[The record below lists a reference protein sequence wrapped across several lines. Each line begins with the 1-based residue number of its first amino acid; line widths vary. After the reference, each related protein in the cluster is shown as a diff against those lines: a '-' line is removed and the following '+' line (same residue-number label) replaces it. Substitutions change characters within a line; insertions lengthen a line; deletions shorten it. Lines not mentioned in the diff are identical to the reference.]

1 MLAAMRNIMAR
12 KAFHA
17 MPLNP
22 GTKLGPYEVIG
33 LLGSGG
39 MGEVYR
45 AKDTR
50 LGREVAIKVLPDG
63 FAKDTD
69 RLRRFEQEAR
79 TIAAL
84 NHPNI
89 LGIHDIGTHEG
100 RPYLVSELL
109 VGETLR
115 EKVDQGPIAVKRAI
129 EYAKGIA
136 LGLAAAHN
144 KGIVHRDPKPENVFV
159 TRDGHVKVLDF
170 GLAKLILPEES
181 VENAQTMTSP
191 ATVPGMVMG
200 TMGYM
205 SPEQVKGET
214 TDARSDIFSF
224 GAVLY
229 EMLIGQRAFKRGTGA
244 ETMTAILREEVP
256 ELAESG
262 WQGPP
267 ALEKILNRCLE
278 KSPERRFQS
287 ASDLGFAIE
296 SLSGTST
303 GSGSQVHRA
312 MEVKR
317 NWWPWLA
324 GAAALVIVGVGTWFA
339 GKSTVTKEELSFK
352 RLTYDKGYLSNA
364 RFAKDGETILYS
376 ARWNDDP

>member
-1 MLAAMRNIMAR
+1 MALA
-12 KAFHA
+12 
-17 MPLNP
+17 P
-22 GTKLGPYEVIG
+22 GTKLGPYEVVA

-50 LGREVAIKVLPDG
+50 LGRDVAVKVLPDA
-63 FAKDTD
+63 FAKDAD

-89 LGIHDIGTHEG
+89 LGIHDIGTHDC

-115 EKVDQGPIAVKRAI
+115 EKIDQGPIAVKRAI

-144 KGIVHRDPKPENVFV
+144 KGIVHRDLKPENVFV

-205 SPEQVKGET
+205 SPEQVK
-214 TDARSDIFSF
+214 
-224 GAVLY
+224 V
-229 EMLIGQRAFKRGTGA
+229 
-244 ETMTAILREEVP
+244 
-256 ELAESG
+256 
-262 WQGPP
+262 
-267 ALEKILNRCLE
+267 
-278 KSPERRFQS
+278 
-287 ASDLGFAIE
+287 
-296 SLSGTST
+296 
-303 GSGSQVHRA
+303 
-312 MEVKR
+312 
-317 NWWPWLA
+317 
-324 GAAALVIVGVGTWFA
+324 
-339 GKSTVTKEELSFK
+339 
-352 RLTYDKGYLSNA
+352 
-364 RFAKDGETILYS
+364 
-376 ARWNDDP
+376 